1 MQSKGQEMILLIG
14 ATGLLGPHVVEKLLQ
29 NNYSVTCLVRKSSN
43 ASRISKLE
51 EIAEKAGKKI
61 SLATGNLE
69 DTDSIIP
76 LVEKADIAVY
86 MVDLERTE
94 LLENFLYAS
103 RCAGLKRAVFISS
116 TTVLVPLKSTVKER
130 KLKSEELIKNSG
142 LCYTIL
148 RPSMIYGSVDDNN
161 FSRMIKFIKKRSFFV
176 TFGRGNNLIQ
186 PIYIKDVAEAILSVL
201 NNNKTY
207 NKIYNIAGKEPI
219 EYNRMLEIV
228 RSKLKKR
235 FAVIRV
241 PVRPAR
247 FLISIYATI
256 FKNPSLTPDQ
266 IERMSVDKAYSYK
279 EATRDFNFS
288 PLSFEEGIEKLIK
301 ELDWL

>member
-14 ATGLLGPHVVEKLLQ
+14 ATGLLGPPVVEKLLQ
-29 NNYSVTCLVRKSSN
+29 NDYDITCLVRKSSN

-51 EIAEKAGKKI
+51 EIAEKASKKI
-61 SLATGNLE
+61 SLETGNLE

-76 LVEKADIAVY
+76 LVERADIVVY

-116 TTVLVPLKSTVKER
+116 TTVLVPLKSTAKEQ

-161 FSRMIKFIKKRSFFV
+161 FSRMIEFIKKRGFFV
-176 TFGRGNNLIQ
+176 TFGRGDNLIQ
-186 PIYIKDVAEAILSVL
+186 PIYIEDVAEAILSVL
-201 NNNKTY
+201 SNSKTY

-219 EYNRMLEIV
+219 EYKRMLEIV

-279 EATRDFNFS
+279 EAARDFNFS

-301 ELDWL
+301 EL